1 LRRVRG
7 GSAIQ
12 FLRYEM
18 VRIPKLSGSVIG
30 NPCEIAGAW
39 RAEVSRQ
46 DWLPYDQ
53 NAELCAG
60 MAGEKFFGCGGPPQT
75 SCSCGREQ
83 QNDARLVGGGVKEG
97 LKFAQAGESCKGRL
111 ACRRF
116 GRSPEIHAR
125 EQ

>member
-1 LRRVRG
+1 LPRVRG

-18 VRIPKLSGSVIG
+18 ARIPKLSGPLIG
-30 NPCEIAGAW
+30 NSREIAGAW
-39 RAEVSRQ
+39 RSEIGRQ
-46 DWLPYDQ
+46 DRLPHDQ

-60 MAGEKFFGCGGPPQT
+60 MAGEKFFSCGGPPQT
-75 SCSCGREQ
+75 RCSSGREQ
-83 QNDARLVGGGVKEG
+83 KNDARLVGGGVKEG

-111 ACRRF
+111 TCRCF